1 VFSRWAIEVSGI
13 VVWACGWLGN
23 RNLPGSSFRRLA
35 KIPQWNL
42 DICSRLHYHYPW
54 LSFAESR
61 TRQGKSLTAIKPR
74 QHTSYED
81 T

>member
-1 VFSRWAIEVSGI
+1 MFSRWAIPVAVV

-23 RNLPGSSFRRLA
+23 RTLPGSPFRRLA

-42 DICSRLHYHYPW
+42 EIRSLLRYYGDR

-61 TRQGKSLTAIKPR
+61 CC
-74 QHTSYED
+74 
-81 T
+81 